1 MVKKTLKT
9 NIGLV
14 PMSFPSSDNLVSK
27 TPVLTC
33 LLVVVVVYWR
43 IHYIYCHSIDLTVI
57 YNNSG
62 YRWDAGSINI

>member
-1 MVKKTLKT
+1 M
-9 NIGLV
+9 
-14 PMSFPSSDNLVSK
+14 
-27 TPVLTC
+27 LTC
-33 LLVVVVVYWR
+33 NDLSTSSRVVLVHGVDHTQWVIYIFSDKVVVVVYWR

>member
-1 MVKKTLKT
+1 MFENFVM
-9 NIGLV
+9 NQINV
-14 PMSFPSSDNLVSK
+14 E
-27 TPVLTC
+27 
-33 LLVVVVVYWR
+33 VVVVYWR